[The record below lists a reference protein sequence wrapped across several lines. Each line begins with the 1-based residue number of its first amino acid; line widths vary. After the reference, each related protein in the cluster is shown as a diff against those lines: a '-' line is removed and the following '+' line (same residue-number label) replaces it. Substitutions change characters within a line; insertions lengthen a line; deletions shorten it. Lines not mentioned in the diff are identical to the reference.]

1 MIRHTIQFECGSRSL
16 KDAGQMRL
24 TTNYSTCSTSLQH
37 LVCIN
42 PYKISLI
49 FTLSVGPGFSWGFAK
64 SSSKRLERL

>member
-1 MIRHTIQFECGSRSL
+1 MIRNTIQFECGSRSL
-16 KDAGQMRL
+16 KDAGEMRL
-24 TTNYSTCSTSLQH
+24 TTTFGTSLQH

>member
-1 MIRHTIQFECGSRSL
+1 MIRNTIQFECGSRSL
-16 KDAGQMRL
+16 KDAGEMRL
-24 TTNYSTCSTSLQH
+24 TTTCTFSTSLQH

-64 SSSKRLERL
+64 SSSKQLERL